1 MTGPL
6 LFNFKMDCYRAIG
19 IMYIPMKRTDFL
31 NWNIIP
37 V

>member
-19 IMYIPMKRTDFL
+19 IMYIPMSKGL
-31 NWNIIP
+31 NVP
-37 V
+37 